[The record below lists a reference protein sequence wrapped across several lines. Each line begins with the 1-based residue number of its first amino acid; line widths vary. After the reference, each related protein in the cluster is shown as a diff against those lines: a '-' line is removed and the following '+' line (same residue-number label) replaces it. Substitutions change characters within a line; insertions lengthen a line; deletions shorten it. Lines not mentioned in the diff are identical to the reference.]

1 MLEQLS
7 DERLMS
13 SFINPNDINH
23 HRAFEILYQRH
34 KGPMYGFITRSL
46 NNAEDANE
54 VFQDAW
60 FKIINH
66 KDTFDPQ
73 RKFTTWAYTIIRR
86 LLIDYYRKQPDSG
99 TETNFD
105 EALSETSEDPIKQPD
120 NDLER
125 QQMTQQ
131 LHQTIGTLPM
141 SQRQAFV
148 LRHGSGFSLPEVARI
163 TDQPQE
169 QTKSQYR
176 YAVQKIKQALERL
189 K

>member
-1 MLEQLS
+1 M
-7 DERLMS
+7 
-13 SFINPNDINH
+13 
-23 HRAFEILYQRH
+23 
-34 KGPMYGFITRSL
+34 KT
-46 NNAEDANE
+46 
-54 VFQDAW
+54 
-60 FKIINH
+60 
-66 KDTFDPQ
+66 
-73 RKFTTWAYTIIRR
+73 
-86 LLIDYYRKQPDSG
+86 
-99 TETNFD
+99 
-105 EALSETSEDPIKQPD
+105 PD

-176 YAVQKIKQALERL
+176 YAVQKIKQALERF